1 MKHCEKLLFGPQG
14 MKCEQ
19 FKRRCSWSVSKL
31 KTLDGRRTFG
41 PELSQIILS
50 VDVDSSC
57 SVFMNVKQKCDKIW
71 HVLGSAQP
79 NIQVLSHSPF
89 LQRTKVMHY
98 LNISQQ
104 YSGTSTGVTEP
115 GGKLES
121 GSFSVLAP
129 ATNQDRAQSGTVTWD
144 QS

>member
-1 MKHCEKLLFGPQG
+1 M
-14 MKCEQ
+14 
-19 FKRRCSWSVSKL
+19 
-31 KTLDGRRTFG
+31 
-41 PELSQIILS
+41 
-50 VDVDSSC
+50 DSSC
-57 SVFMNVKQKCDKIW
+57 SVFMNVKQKCYKIW
-71 HVLGSAQP
+71 HVSGSAQP

-129 ATNQDRAQSGTVTWD
+129 ATNQDRPSQEPLLGTRAGKEGPRRFHNHGEGQYFNLHTAG
-144 QS
+144 